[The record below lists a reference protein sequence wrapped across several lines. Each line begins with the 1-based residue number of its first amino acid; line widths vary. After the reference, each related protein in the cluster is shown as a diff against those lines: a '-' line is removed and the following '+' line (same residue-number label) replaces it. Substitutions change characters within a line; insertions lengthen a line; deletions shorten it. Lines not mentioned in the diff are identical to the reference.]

1 MPRQATFVDYV
12 KAAFFWRWNLLAAGA
27 GVAFGLLSTVPGMI
41 LPLVAAAEITYLGLL
56 SANERFRK
64 AIDARVTMPPPLP
77 AADQT
82 QLIAQIR
89 AVLKPEAWQRFEY
102 LRERCLTL
110 SNLARQLR
118 GPQAAQDS
126 AVSDMQTGSLER
138 MLWLHLKLLYSQDA
152 LQRFLRETNR
162 NDLAQQ
168 ISAAEKELAAAKAKD
183 PEGKLA
189 KSLDDKL
196 QTLRQRLA
204 NYDQAEENRQFLAA
218 EIDRIEQK
226 VNAISEMSINSR
238 DAGDITAQVDGIAAG
253 VSATEE
259 AIRKMDVAPVFQHE
273 EAPRLLTQRN

>member
-1 MPRQATFVDYV
+1 MAQSGSFMSYV
-12 KAAFFWRWNLLAAGA
+12 KAAFLWHWNLLAVGA
-27 GVAFGLLSTVPGMI
+27 GVGFALLSGIPGVL
-41 LPLVAAAEITYLGLL
+41 LPFVAAAEIAYLGLL
-56 SANERFRK
+56 SANEKFRK
-64 AIDARVTMPPPLP
+64 AIDAREHTATAPDAGQ
-77 AADQT
+77 AA
-82 QLIAQIR
+82 LIGQIR
-89 AVLKPEAWQRFEY
+89 AVLKPEAWQRFEF

-110 SNLARQLR
+110 NNLARQLR
-118 GPQAAQDS
+118 GPQADQSS
-126 AVSDMQTGSLER
+126 AVSDLQTGSLER

-162 NDLAQQ
+162 NDLLQR
-168 ISAAEKELAAAKAKD
+168 IAASEKEVGAAKAKD

-204 NYDQAEENRQFLAA
+204 NYDQAEDNRQFLTA

-226 VNAISEMSINSR
+226 VNAISEMAINSR

-259 AIRKMDVAPVFQHE
+259 AIRKMDVAPVFQRE
-273 EAPRLLTQRN
+273 EAPKLLTQRN

>member
-1 MPRQATFVDYV
+1 MPQPAAFMDYV
-12 KAAFFWRWNLLAAGA
+12 KAAFMWHWNLLAVGT
-27 GVAFGLLSTVPGMI
+27 GVAFAILSGVPSVV

-64 AIDARVTMPPPLP
+64 AIDARKV
-77 AADQT
+77 AAPMGPNQAE
-82 QLIAQIR
+82 LIAQIR

-102 LRERCLTL
+102 LRDRCLTL
-110 SNLARQLR
+110 NNLARQLR
-118 GPQAAQDS
+118 GPQADQNA
-126 AVSDMQTGSLER
+126 AVTDLQTGSLER

-162 NDLAQQ
+162 NELTQR
-168 ISAAEKELAAAKAKD
+168 ISLSEKELSAAKAKD
-183 PEGKLA
+183 PDGKLA

-196 QTLRQRLA
+196 QTLKQRLA
-204 NYDQAEENRQFLAA
+204 NYDQAEDNRQFLTA

-226 VNAISEMSINSR
+226 VNAISEMAINSR
-238 DAGDITAQVDGIAAG
+238 DAGDVAAQVDGIAAG

-273 EAPRLLTQRN
+273 EAPRLLTERN